1 MHSQYTS
8 LIFSKNT
15 TLLTF
20 SDQHL
25 DLDVPGL
32 NQGFQDKA
40 VWLASLQIRRSLPLK
55 CPPWEHQGEGLHS
68 VFQIFAENLFLY
80 LGMIVNATVY
90 VRLRWCVCV
99 KWSWCCHNYSVRVCV
114 CVILFSVIIICI
126 SVYIFLHLTAM
137 YSSTFGNGWVG
148 RNCLY
153 FLVWVSFGSFSLRE
167 LTCMHC
173 VYLALWTR
181 KCFMR
186 YIHVFTHSCYKP

>member
-1 MHSQYTS
+1 MKSSYRHFHHVNDADIINTSLSPHAGLYQLRQLHRLPIQKWICHKILPLTGQFMITPPSTS
-8 LIFSKNT
+8 LISKNT
-15 TLLTF
+15 TLLAF

-32 NQGFQDKA
+32 DQGFQDKA

-80 LGMIVNATVY
+80 LGMIVNAIVY

-99 KWSWCCHNYSVRVCV
+99 KCSWCCHNYSVRVCV

-126 SVYIFLHLTAM
+126 SVYIF
-137 YSSTFGNGWVG
+137 TF
-148 RNCLY
+148 NCY
-153 FLVWVSFGSFSLRE
+153 V
-167 LTCMHC
+167 
-173 VYLALWTR
+173 
-181 KCFMR
+181 
-186 YIHVFTHSCYKP
+186 